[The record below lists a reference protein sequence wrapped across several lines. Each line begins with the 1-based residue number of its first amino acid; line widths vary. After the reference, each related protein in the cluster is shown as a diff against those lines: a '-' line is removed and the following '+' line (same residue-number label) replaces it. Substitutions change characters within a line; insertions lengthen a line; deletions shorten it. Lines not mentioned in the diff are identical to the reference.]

1 MRSLK
6 LFYLF
11 GFAFLLLYL
20 VAEFNRPKNVN
31 WAPTLSYNDK
41 IPFGTFILFNEIKQ
55 LFPGA
60 KIIETNKTLYDQ
72 FHNDTVHNSNY
83 LIIAGSINLS
93 KYDYREMINY
103 IKNGN
108 SVFIATDNFAQK
120 GIRTN
125 LVADTLGLEFDSY
138 FQKAVTQLNFTN
150 DKLAKKGGYRFD
162 RGMAASYFEQFDTT
176 RAVILSK
183 NEDNFPTLVRYNFGK
198 GSLFLC
204 ADPKLFSNY
213 SLLTPNGADYA
224 AKALSYLPEHPVIYW
239 DHLQNGDIEVDESP
253 LRVFFSYPALQW
265 AYYIALFTL
274 VGFILFEMKRRQRII
289 PIIAAPANSTV
300 DFVSVVGRVYYEQ
313 RNNTNIAQ
321 KKILYFLEH
330 LRTTYY
336 LKTNVLDREF
346 IEKLAQ
352 KTGVDKAFVQELIAH
367 IQYLTGQRVSDED
380 LIKLNQLIEQ
390 FYIKSR

>member
-6 LFYLF
+6 LFYIISF
-11 GFAFLLLYL
+11 SFLLLYL
-20 VAEFNRPKNVN
+20 VAEFNKPKAVN
-31 WAPTLSYNDK
+31 WTPTLSYNDK
-41 IPFGTFILFNEIKQ
+41 IPFGTFILFKEINQ

-60 KIIETNKTLYDQ
+60 KIKETNKTIYDQ
-72 FHNDTVHNSNY
+72 FHGDTVHNSNY
-83 LIIAGSINLS
+83 LIIANSINLS

-103 IKNGN
+103 INNGN
-108 SVFIATDNFAQK
+108 SVFIATSNFVQK
-120 GIRTN
+120 GIKAN
-125 LVADTLGLEFDSY
+125 PVADTLGIQLDYY
-138 FQKAVTQLNFTN
+138 FQKTVTDLNFTN

-176 RAVILSK
+176 RAVVLSK

-204 ADPKLFSNY
+204 ADPKLFTNY

-274 VGFILFEMKRRQRII
+274 VGFVLFEMKRRQRII

-352 KTGVDKAFVQELIAH
+352 KTGVDLAFVQELVAH
-367 IQYLTGQRVSDED
+367 IQYITGQRVSDED